1 MLEYSP
7 YHLFSFVKLHLLFLL
22 LKQESV
28 NIKCTCD
35 FLHLAIVLFL
45 FIRTT
50 IMNASVV

>member
-28 NIKCTCD
+28 NIND